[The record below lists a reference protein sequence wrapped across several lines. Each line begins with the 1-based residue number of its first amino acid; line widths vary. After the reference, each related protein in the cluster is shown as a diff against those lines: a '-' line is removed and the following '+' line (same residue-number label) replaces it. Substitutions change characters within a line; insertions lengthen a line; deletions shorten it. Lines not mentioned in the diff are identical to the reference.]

1 MISPRMRS
9 SIERNELNALF
20 RRGKIRFIQ
29 TSSKMFPLRCVAT
42 GYTEIELIC
51 ICGQNGKKN
60 WSIAVNG
67 TWIYFQMIF
76 VEHGRRKHSFAAGD
90 YLSTFLSCVPQNL
103 RTLVYVFNVCQL
115 CRRGNV
121 YSTIYLWK
129 QLWHENTVTH
139 WNNLFELF
147 IVVYHSLVHF
157 LRISA
162 PFCKFS
168 SFLKK
173 Q

>member
-121 YSTIYLWK
+121 YST
-129 QLWHENTVTH
+129 
-139 WNNLFELF
+139 NLFMETIMTWKYCYTLKQFIRTFYRGISFASPLF
-147 IVVYHSLVHF
+147 KDFGTF
-157 LRISA
+157 L
-162 PFCKFS
+162 
-168 SFLKK
+168 
-173 Q
+173 